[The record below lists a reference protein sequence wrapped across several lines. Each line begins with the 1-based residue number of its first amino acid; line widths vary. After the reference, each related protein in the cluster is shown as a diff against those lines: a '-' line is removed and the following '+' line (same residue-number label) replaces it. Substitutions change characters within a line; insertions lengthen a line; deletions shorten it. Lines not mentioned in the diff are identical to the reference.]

1 MLELEL
7 RGSKL
12 ERKVY
17 IMFVDR
23 YLLGNEEVKD
33 GKVIDF
39 VATQELVNQ
48 VHIFSP
54 IVVKMLK

>member
-1 MLELEL
+1 
-7 RGSKL
+7 
-12 ERKVY
+12 
-17 IMFVDR
+17 MFVDR